1 MTEPAPA
8 LSPSEWAGIETL
20 ADGRRVTLRFA
31 NGHSESITLPPLGR
45 SRLNHASAAVTLDG
59 QDFGFS
65 HDDVTHIYAAAQELD
80 RKGLSAYPEQLR
92 EIGRRIQALLRP
104 S

>member
-8 LSPSEWAGIETL
+8 LAPSEWAGIEASAYGRRLTLQL
-20 ADGRRVTLRFA
+20 AD
-31 NGHSESITLPPLGR
+31 GHSESITLPLRGR
-45 SRLNHASAAVTLDG
+45 SRLNHAAAAVTLDG

-80 RKGLSAYPEQLR
+80 RKELSDHPEHLR
-92 EIGRRIQALLRP
+92 AIGRRIQALLRP